1 MFARDDNSYCRSGLT
16 QMSAIAAAAPSSRS
30 EPTGPLLVAII
41 VVLAMANFLAILD
54 LTIANVLV
62 PHISGSLAVAPSDG
76 TWVIT
81 SYAVAEAIMVP
92 LTGWLA
98 ERFGP
103 VRVFVSGIAGF
114 GIVSI
119 LCGLATS
126 LPMLIVFRILLGI
139 CGGPLIPL
147 SQTLLLQIVPPR
159 HEIKALAAWG
169 MTTILAPAIGP
180 TLGGYIGD
188 EWTWPWAFY
197 IKVPFALALGIVAWR
212 LLTPYEKPTV
222 KARIDFVGLALLVLW
237 VGALQVMLGNGQNL
251 DWFSSPV
258 IVELLVVAVIGFVAF
273 VIWELTDRAP
283 IVDLRIFRDRSFS
296 VSMVVIALSM
306 GSLFGSLVLVPLW
319 LQTSMGYTAIWAGY
333 NTAMLGVF
341 SVIATPITAGLMTRL
356 DHRLL
361 VTAGL
366 LIAAAATLV
375 RLFFNQD
382 MTFLQLLYPQMAMGF
397 AFPLIMVPLMDM
409 SVSSLPPRD
418 TAAGA
423 GQFNFIRTLASA
435 ISTAVVIAVWIDAIS
450 AGKAT
455 LAGELHDPQSVLAL
469 LQAGGFSA
477 DQARSLLD
485 LAVQGQSVMLGTNQ
499 TFLSVGIVLLF
510 SAGAVWLAPK
520 PPRHANGNKPVAH

>member
-1 MFARDDNSYCRSGLT
+1 MSG
-16 QMSAIAAAAPSSRS
+16 IAADWS
-30 EPTGPLLVAII
+30 EPRATAQPTGLLLVAI
-41 VVLAMANFLAILD
+41 VAVLALGNFLAILD

-103 VRVFVSGIAGF
+103 VRVFVLGIFGF

-119 LCGLATS
+119 LCGMATS

-169 MTTILAPAIGP
+169 MTSILAPAIGP
-180 TLGGYIGD
+180 TLGGFIGD
-188 EWTWPWAFY
+188 DWSWPWAFY
-197 IKVPFALALGIVAWR
+197 IKVPFAIVLGLVAWR
-212 LLTPYEKPTV
+212 LLAPHEKPTLKTRV
-222 KARIDFVGLALLVLW
+222 DFVGLGLLILW

-251 DWFSSPV
+251 DWFNSDL
-258 IVELLVVAVIGFVAF
+258 IVELLIATLVGFLAF
-273 VIWELTDRAP
+273 VIWELTERTP

-296 VSMVVIALSM
+296 VSMVVIALSF
-306 GSLFGSLVLVPLW
+306 GTLFGSLVLVPLW
-319 LQTSMGYTAIWAGY
+319 LQTSMGYTAVWAGY

-341 SVIATPITAGLMTRL
+341 SVIATPLTAFLMTKY
-356 DHRLL
+356 DHRWL
-361 VTAGL
+361 VFIGL
-366 LIAAAATLV
+366 LLAAAATLV
-375 RLFFNQD
+375 RLTFDQD
-382 MTFLQLLYPQMAMGF
+382 MSFMQLLYPQMVLGF
-397 AFPLIMVPLMDM
+397 AFPLIVVPLMDM
-409 SVSSLPPRD
+409 SVSSLPPKD

-423 GQFNFIRTLASA
+423 GQFNFIRTLSSA
-435 ISTAVVIAVWIDAIS
+435 ISTAVVIAIWINAIE
-450 AGKAT
+450 ANKAA
-455 LAGELHDPQSVLAL
+455 LAGELHNAPGALAM
-469 LQAGGFSA
+469 LQAGGFA
-477 DQARSLLD
+477 PDRALNLLD

-499 TFLSVGIVLLF
+499 TFLCVGLVMLV
-510 SAGAVWLAPK
+510 AAAAVWLAPK
-520 PPRHANGNKPVAH
+520 PPRHADPPAP